1 MNREVNAVEH
11 PAIRSFPTAV
21 LAKCFVLALAV
32 CTLLAIPG
40 SLVFAQ
46 AVVDGGLTAPE
57 IGGSLGPNLL
67 VNGDFSQGTAG
78 WTLPSNCFSLDPTT
92 PAPNGAGSLLMSDSA
107 TCNNST
113 PVAVNS
119 LKVTERAGVHAE
131 RRAQD
136 RRSCR
141 HASPTDG
148 AMFDLLGYG
157 RSPITNGTTDW
168 TTTTLQHITVPAGAK
183 TSVRLQTYGAVTS
196 GDAWFANLS
205 LQQEIPPALQMFLL
219 YPNYRGMMFSD
230 QSQVASVDLTVTPPA
245 GTSLSSLQVVL
256 NATDA
261 GGNIVASQTV
271 VPTSTEFTASIDL
284 SALPLG
290 AYQLTGTVEDS
301 SGNVLMTQSP
311 YAIVKLDAS
320 ARAGMKAWI
329 DPANRAHFLDGNPHF
344 VLGIYDTTQYSLREA
359 YYVPELAA
367 IALAPINMIINY
379 YITNAPTQA
388 ITAYTDAMKQFGI
401 AFLPDV
407 AAFYIGTP
415 GLADRSRQGVR
426 TPRIRI
432 R

>member
-107 TCNNST
+107 TCNNLT

-119 LKVTERAGVHAE
+119 LKVTSGQVYTLSGELKTEDVVGGN
-131 RRAQD
+131 
-136 RRSCR
+136 S
-141 HASPTDG
+141 TDG

-183 TSVRLQTYGAVTS
+183 TSVRLQTYAPVTS
-196 GDAWFANLS
+196 GDAWFANIS
-205 LQQEIPPALQMFLL
+205 VQQIFRPA
-219 YPNYRGMMFSD
+219 
-230 QSQVASVDLTVTPPA
+230 
-245 GTSLSSLQVVL
+245 
-256 NATDA
+256 
-261 GGNIVASQTV
+261 
-271 VPTSTEFTASIDL
+271 
-284 SALPLG
+284 
-290 AYQLTGTVEDS
+290 
-301 SGNVLMTQSP
+301 
-311 YAIVKLDAS
+311 
-320 ARAGMKAWI
+320 
-329 DPANRAHFLDGNPHF
+329 PHMSCC
-344 VLGIYDTTQYSLREA
+344 TRT
-359 YYVPELAA
+359 
-367 IALAPINMIINY
+367 IA
-379 YITNAPTQA
+379 
-388 ITAYTDAMKQFGI
+388 D
-401 AFLPDV
+401 
-407 AAFYIGTP
+407 
-415 GLADRSRQGVR
+415 
-426 TPRIRI
+426 
-432 R
+432 